1 MSNNLVIGNH
11 YKRADLN
18 KSFNTDR
25 ISKSREGIL
34 QIGQNITLFCTLE
47 KAQREEQFHYND
59 YFEND
64 FFRWDSQNPQHIN
77 TPMIQK
83 MVNGEVDIFLFC
95 RIVEKIRSK
104 TQPFV
109 YCGKL
114 EFNEHFENTSRP
126 VHLIFE
132 SIEFQDNPKP
142 ALKEIYEWKP
152 GKDNISPVRK
162 SVANKVSRRRGGGQG
177 YEKDEKVRKAIE
189 LYAMKQATMLY
200 ENNGYFVEDT
210 SANESFDLLC
220 SKNGFKDRKVEVKGT
235 RGLGNSVILTYNE
248 VKSANDKA
256 TLTDLIIVHSVVLE
270 EKENKIIVKDGQVKH
285 FRDWVPLEKDL
296 TPSQFNYRVPGE

>member
-1 MSNNLVIGNH
+1 MSNDLVIGNH
-11 YKRADLN
+11 YKRSDLN
-18 KSFNTDR
+18 ESFNTSR
-25 ISKSREGIL
+25 ISTSREGIL
-34 QIGQNITLFCTLE
+34 TIDQNIILFCTLE

-95 RIVEKIRSK
+95 RIVEKIRSQ

-114 EFNEHFENTSRP
+114 EFSEHFENTSKP

-132 SIEFQDNPKP
+132 SVEFQDNPKA

-152 GKDNISPVRK
+152 GKENINPARK
-162 SVANKVSRRRGGGQG
+162 SVANRVSKRRSSGQG

-189 LYAMKQATMLY
+189 LHAMKRATKIY
-200 ENNGYFVEDT
+200 ENNGYTVEDT
-210 SANESFDLLC
+210 SANQSFDLLC
-220 SKNGFKDRKVEVKGT
+220 SKEGFKERKVEVKGT
-235 RGLGNSVILTYNE
+235 RGLGNSVILTSNE
-248 VKSANDKA
+248 VKSANDK
-256 TLTDLIIVHSVVLE
+256 TTITDLIIIHSIELE
-270 EKENKIIVKDGQVKH
+270 RKENVIKVNGGKVKH
-285 FRDWVPLEKDL
+285 FQNWQPLENDL
-296 TPSQFNYRVPGE
+296 TPSQFNYHVPDM